1 MIAAAESSA
10 FAPPV
15 LKPAD
20 GAHGKPISAASDN
33 VVELSAVRFSWPRSE
48 TSPVIDIPSLQIARG
63 ERLFLRGASGS
74 GKSTLLNLLAGVI
87 TPQQGT
93 IRILGHDLKMLGAAG
108 RDRFRADHVGYIF
121 QMFNLIAYLSVIE
134 NVTLPCCFS
143 ALRQA
148 RATRRGGSVAAEAL
162 RLLHALDMG
171 SDDLLARPVTK
182 LSVGQQQ
189 RVAVARALIGSP
201 ELIIADEPT
210 SALDEDRRT
219 VFLDLLFRQC
229 SRERTALVFA
239 SHDGSLARRFDRVI
253 GLSGVGDA

>member
-1 MIAAAESSA
+1 
-10 FAPPV
+10 
-15 LKPAD
+15 
-20 GAHGKPISAASDN
+20 
-33 VVELSAVRFSWPRSE
+33 
-48 TSPVIDIPSLQIARG
+48 
-63 ERLFLRGASGS
+63 
-74 GKSTLLNLLAGVI
+74 VI